1 MTCGNHL
8 HPNVVCSFN
17 EDMARFYFRQ
27 LVQGVGYCHSQGVCH
42 RDLKPGTSASFGDV
56 AAALRQ
62 LACLVCPC
70 MCLFTCAHFSENL
83 LLDEQSNL
91 KISDFGLSALYGGES
106 SDDRM
111 TLLHTTCGT
120 PNYVAPEVL
129 SDKGYDGRAAD
140 VWSIGVILYV
150 LLAGFLPFDEPHMSA
165 LFRKIQ
171 KADFTYPSWFT
182 SEVRGLLDAILVP
195 DPAKRLTLSGIMDHP
210 WFNAGASEAGSAAT
224 GAAAGASGGLVPT
237 PSQQQMDAAV
247 SEGVD
252 ETAASAAA
260 ADEPAQPMTQYQ
272 VVAEFGGKALKS
284 LLDPEASG
292 PAARKHYVS
301 KYTPVEIVERAA
313 KVLTEMGIT
322 VETGDSKV
330 TGSFFQ
336 NSGGEATE
344 GAAPLPALGEVRF
357 DILVHDISSG
367 LHLVEVKK
375 AKGDTLAFHQLYSKF
390 AEELCT
396 AVENVDPKAVA
407 ASAAAA
413 GSA

>member
-1 MTCGNHL
+1 MKRPRLFCL
-8 HPNVVCSFN
+8 PQALSLIRVI
-17 EDMARFYFRQ
+17 
-27 LVQGVGYCHSQGVCH
+27 
-42 RDLKPGTSASFGDV
+42 
-56 AAALRQ
+56 AA
-62 LACLVCPC
+62 
-70 MCLFTCAHFSENL
+70 ENL

-195 DPAKRLTLSGIMDHP
+195 DPAKRLTLNGIADHP
-210 WFNAGASEAGSAAT
+210 WFNAGATEAGSAAT
-224 GAAAGASGGLVPT
+224 GAAAGASGGLVPS

-252 ETAASAAA
+252 EGAASAAA
-260 ADEPAQPMTQYQ
+260 DDEPTEPMTQYQ

-284 LLDPEASG
+284 LLDPEGSG
-292 PAARKHYVS
+292 PAARKHFVS
-301 KYTPVEIVERAA
+301 KFTPVEIVERAA

-336 NSGGEATE
+336 NSGGEAIE

-375 AKGDTLAFHQLYSKF
+375 GKGDTLAFHQLYSKF

>member
-1 MTCGNHL
+1 MLRGISTL
-8 HPNVVCSFN
+8 
-17 EDMARFYFRQ
+17 FRT
-27 LVQGVGYCHSQGVCH
+27 
-42 RDLKPGTSASFGDV
+42 PA
-56 AAALRQ
+56 
-62 LACLVCPC
+62 
-70 MCLFTCAHFSENL
+70 ENL
-83 LLDEQSNL
+83 LLDEQSSL

-195 DPAKRLTLSGIMDHP
+195 DPAKRLTLGGIMEHP
-210 WFNAGASEAGSAAT
+210 WFNAGASEAGSAA
-224 GAAAGASGGLVPT
+224 AAGDAAASGGGLVAT

-252 ETAASAAA
+252 EGAASAAA
-260 ADEPAQPMTQYQ
+260 ADEQPMTQYQ

-301 KYTPVEIVERAA
+301 KYTPVEIVERTA

-367 LHLVEVKK
+367 LHLIEVKK
-375 AKGDTLAFHQLYSKF
+375 GKGDTLAFHKLYSKF
-390 AEELCT
+390 AEELCA

-413 GSA
+413 ATA

>member
-1 MTCGNHL
+1 
-8 HPNVVCSFN
+8 
-17 EDMARFYFRQ
+17 
-27 LVQGVGYCHSQGVCH
+27 
-42 RDLKPGTSASFGDV
+42 
-56 AAALRQ
+56 
-62 LACLVCPC
+62 
-70 MCLFTCAHFSENL
+70 L
-83 LLDEQSNL
+83 LLDENLNL

-140 VWSIGVILYV
+140 VWSMGVILYV

-195 DPAKRLTLSGIMDHP
+195 DPATRLGLSGITEHP
-210 WFNAGASEAGSAAT
+210 WFNAGATEGAAAPVGSAAS
-224 GAAAGASGGLVPT
+224 GGSSGGLIAT

-247 SEGVD
+247 SESVD
-252 ETAASAAA
+252 EGAAAA
-260 ADEPAQPMTQYQ
+260 ADADEPVKAMTQYE
-272 VVAEFGGKALKS
+272 VSKTFGGKTLKE
-284 LLDPEASG
+284 LLDPAGSG

-301 KYTPVEIVERAA
+301 DLAAVELVERTA
-313 KVLTEMGIT
+313 KVLTDMGIT
-322 VETGDSKV
+322 VVTGENKV

-357 DILVHDISSG
+357 DVLMHDIAAG
-367 LHLVEVKK
+367 LHLIEVKK
-375 AKGDTLAFHQLYSKF
+375 GKGDTLAFHNLYSKF
-390 AEELCT
+390 AEDLCT
-396 AVENVDPKAVA
+396 AVENVDPKAVV

-413 GSA
+413 SA